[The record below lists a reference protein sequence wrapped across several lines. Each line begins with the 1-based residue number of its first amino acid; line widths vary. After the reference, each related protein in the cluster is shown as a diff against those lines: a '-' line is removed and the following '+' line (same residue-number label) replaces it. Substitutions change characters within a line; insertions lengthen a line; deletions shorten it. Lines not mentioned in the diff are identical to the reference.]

1 MFASGQTRLI
11 GAISTNGGGTDYA
24 TELRCGGGTDPANCC
39 SLVSSSCSVSGG
51 SGVVIFAI
59 SSPLVADGTR
69 FGQRRLTYSA
79 ISFRNGSCREKQ
91 PGTF

>member
-1 MFASGQTRLI
+1 MFVSGQTRLI
-11 GAISTNGGGTDYA
+11 GAIITNGGGTDYA
-24 TELRCGGGTDPANCC
+24 PELRCGGGGTDPANCC

-79 ISFRNGSCREKQ
+79 ISFRNGSCRN
-91 PGTF
+91 